1 MDNGIKLGWGR
12 KLTGDLMK
20 RWPKAE
26 DGTPVEPCFLT
37 HTKGTDLDAEM
48 TVNMLE
54 AYGIP
59 CVIQYPNDGDFGRVV
74 IGISGTGVDIYV
86 PITMYEDAI
95 SLTEGSVNFDE
106 IF

>member
-1 MDNGIKLGWGR
+1 MEDKVKLEWGR
-12 KLTGDLMK
+12 RMTGDLLE
-20 RWPKAE
+20 RWPRAE
-26 DGTPVEPCFLT
+26 DGELIEPCFLT

-95 SLTEGSVNFDE
+95 SLTEGSAEFDE
-106 IF
+106 LS